1 MSRIIG
7 VVHRVKQTASQEAR
21 PTLVCISGRKKDV
34 LYELPTETD
43 ELDFLLGRFPVKYRA
58 VEPNEDIAGFRR
70 RQIKW
75 RKAKD
80 HSEAE
85 GRHESQSYREVK
97 TVFVAEKVPSEFDG
111 LAAGDAVVMCLGG
124 SGDRLAYAMAR
135 HGQDIGAKVFRV
147 NPRDLKEFRGDGDKD
162 SDHFL
167 LVKMYADH
175 PELFKEATPADLEL
189 IRIRIMFDQ
198 RMDAMKA
205 RIECEQR
212 LGQRLIGS
220 IFLNEEGRY
229 PEGAVEDLLLQSK
242 ANDVIL
248 AALLKEEQAR
258 NRDLERVVAGH
269 HVFHEVFGPITGCGI
284 RIAAPIIA
292 FVGDIRRFET
302 VGAFKQYCGVA
313 PNAKGEFQRKRRDVP
328 MSWRPEIRQALFL
341 LADQFNRRPNSEWGA
356 KFVAEKERLR
366 LIHPETVEVEEVYTD
381 KKGTTKT
388 HKVKKYTNGHI
399 HNMARWHI
407 LGKFVEAVYQKWKGL
422 LDEGI
427 EAEAKDVA

>member
-21 PTLVCISGRKKDV
+21 PTLVCIGGVKKETI
-34 LYELPTETD
+34 YELPTETD
-43 ELDFLLGRFPVKYRA
+43 ELDFLLGRFPVKYRS
-58 VEPNEDIAGFRR
+58 VEPNDDIFRFRR
-70 RQIKW
+70 HQVKWKKTKENSEVGARHQSQI
-75 RKAKD
+75 
-80 HSEAE
+80 HCE
-85 GRHESQSYREVK
+85 GK

-111 LAAGDAVVMCLGG
+111 LAAGDTVVMCLGG

-135 HGQDIGAKVFRV
+135 HGQNIGAKVFRV
-147 NPRDLKEFRGDGDKD
+147 NPRDLKESRGDGDKD
-162 SDHFL
+162 SDHVL
-167 LVKMYADH
+167 LVKMYREC

-189 IRIRIMFDQ
+189 IRIRILFDQ

-212 LGQRLIGS
+212 LGQRLIGG

-229 PEGAVEDLLLQSK
+229 PEGAVEDILLQSK

-248 AALLKEEQAR
+248 AALLREEQAR
-258 NRDLERVVAGH
+258 NRDLEKAVAGH
-269 HVFHEVFGPITGCGI
+269 HVFDAVLGPITGCGI

-341 LADQFNRRPNSEWGA
+341 LADQFNRRPESEWGA

-366 LIHPETVEVEEVYTD
+366 LMHPEVLEVEEYYTD
-381 KKGTTKT
+381 KKGVSKT
-388 HKVKKYTNGHI
+388 RKVKKYTPGHI
-399 HNMARWHI
+399 HNMARWHV
-407 LGKFVEAVYQKWKGL
+407 LGKFAEDVYHKWKGL

-427 EAEAKDVA
+427 EAKNVA